1 VGEGQGLDLLDLMGA
16 DEAPSFSDDSELS
29 LVLLAAPNGT
39 DIGGEDIPNLKITTN
54 MPEDDNRLA
63 ALFRVLEMMG
73 IIDLATPEVNLDE
86 SAFEI
91 GVSGVILPL
100 NIEVTK
106 TTSPS
111 NPQPNS
117 VVEVTVTVTNHDSA
131 PMRDVALDDSAT
143 IALYPSSSRLVGGS
157 ISGQWSEIGSGESR
171 SISYSIEIGDG
182 GVYSLAPA
190 QIEYL
195 HEAVEFSDA
204 SRGLETRVKR
214 PSALGLGVGSLI
226 STGEAASNLLD
237 EVVGGSGSTLGLGA
251 VSVVVLVFA
260 LLEFM
265 NLRKWLGGR

>member
-1 VGEGQGLDLLDLMGA
+1 
-16 DEAPSFSDDSELS
+16 
-29 LVLLAAPNGT
+29 
-39 DIGGEDIPNLKITTN
+39 
-54 MPEDDNRLA
+54 
-63 ALFRVLEMMG
+63 
-73 IIDLATPEVNLDE
+73 VNLDE

-143 IALYPSSSRLVGGS
+143 IARYAPSAQLVGGS
-157 ISGQWSEIGSGESR
+157 TSGIWSEISPGESR
-171 SISYSIEIGDG
+171 SISYSVEIGDG

-195 HEAVEFSDA
+195 HDAVEFSDA

-214 PSALGLGVGSLI
+214 PSALGFGMGSLV
-226 STGEAASNLLD
+226 STGRAASSLLG
-237 EVVGGSGSTLGLGA
+237 EVIGGGGTTLGLGV

-260 LLEFM
+260 FLEFM
-265 NLRKWLGGR
+265 NLRKWLRGQ